1 MSVFYEP
8 PPGSPKEVARFR
20 LLQEQLRERYL
31 SFCADVTQP
40 YTAVIVP
47 SQSVDPVELAK
58 IDGVAHYEERSLF
71 NLMLLRHPRLRI
83 VYVTSK
89 RLDPLIVDYFLHQMR
104 GVPSAHARRRL
115 VLLDCDDASP
125 RPLTQKVLER
135 PRLVQRIRDAIEDP
149 RRAHMGVFNT
159 TPLERTLAVQLNVPI
174 NASDPDLAWLG
185 SKTGARRVFREADV
199 PLPVGREGLH
209 DTGDLVAG
217 ILDTVAEV
225 PDARRL
231 VVKLNDSFSGEGNAV
246 LELSG
251 LKELTGPE
259 TRRRWVHDA
268 LPRLRFEA
276 KGQTWGAYEQQFATM
291 GGICEQWL
299 EGARKTSP
307 SVQLRVNP
315 VREVQVVST
324 HDQVLGGPSGQVF
337 LGATFPAEPTVRS
350 QLRDLGRRVGD
361 VLAREGVIGRS
372 AVDFVASF
380 PEGGG
385 DPTLH
390 ALEINLRQG
399 GTTHPYNTLKF
410 LTDGNYDEDTGE
422 FFTAQGQPRA
432 YFTTDTLSSP
442 EYRGILP
449 FDLLDLLVVKG
460 IHFRSDET
468 GVVFHLLGCL
478 SRYGKLGCLSIAPSV
493 PEARA
498 LYREMVA
505 LLDEATA
512 KRTIPPPS

>member
-1 MSVFYEP
+1 MDVTYEP
-8 PPGSPKEVARFR
+8 APGSPKEIARFR
-20 LLQEQLRERYL
+20 LLQEQLRDRYL
-31 SFCADVTQP
+31 AFCADTTQP
-40 YTAVIVP
+40 YTAVIIP

-58 IDGVAHYEERSLF
+58 IEGVAHYEERSLF

-83 VYVTSK
+83 IYVTSK

-115 VLLDCDDASP
+115 VLLDCDDASA

-135 PRLVQRIRDAIEDP
+135 PRLVQRIRDAIDDP
-149 RRAHMGVFNT
+149 VRAHMGVFNT
-159 TPLERTLAVQLNVPI
+159 TPLERTLAVQLNIPI
-174 NASDPDLAWLG
+174 NASDPDLTWLG
-185 SKTGARRVFREADV
+185 SKTGARRVFREAEV
-199 PLPVGREGLH
+199 PLPAGREGLR
-209 DTGDLVAG
+209 DTGDLVDG
-217 ILDTVAEV
+217 ILDTVEDV
-225 PDARRL
+225 PDSRRL

-246 LELSG
+246 LDLAGLNDVSG
-251 LKELTGPE
+251 REA
-259 TRRRWVHDA
+259 RQRWVREA

-276 KGQTWGAYEQQFATM
+276 KGQTWGAYETQFSAM

-315 VREVQVVST
+315 IREVQVVST

-337 LGATFPAEPTVRS
+337 LGATFPAEPAVRDH
-350 QLRDLGRRVGD
+350 LRDLGRRVGHI
-361 VLAREGVIGRS
+361 LAREGVVGRS
-372 AVDFVASF
+372 AVDFVATF

-385 DPTLH
+385 EPTLH

-410 LTDGNYDEDTGE
+410 LTDGNYNEETGE

-442 EYRGILP
+442 NYRGVLP
-449 FDLLDLLVVKG
+449 FDLLNLLVVKG

-478 SRYGKLGCLSIAPSV
+478 SRYGKLGCLSIAPTV
-493 PEARA
+493 DEARR
-498 LYREMVA
+498 LHREMVA
-505 LLDEATA
+505 LLDEATSN
-512 KRTIPPPS
+512 RMLRSPE